1 MLAFAKQRGY
11 MHKRRSILIVGGGT
25 AGWLTAAYLAKVFG
39 PPERGG
45 VPITLIE
52 SPEIGTIGVG
62 EGSFAT
68 IRTTL
73 DTLGIDEAKFL
84 RESTATFK
92 QGIRFVD
99 WEHTPKTDADGTVH
113 HDHYFHPFDPPAFNE
128 GAGLLPYWLLQDPKT
143 RVPFAEA
150 VTFQK
155 RIAEAQRAPKRIYE
169 GGYAGPIN
177 YAYHFDAANLGKLLS
192 SHAQS
197 LGVKHLQGK
206 VNEVRLADD
215 GSIAGIVSD
224 THGELTADL
233 YVDCTGFRAELIG
246 KALKSPYT
254 SVNKYLLTD
263 SALAVQIPYDRPDTP
278 IESYTV
284 STGHEAGWTWDIGL
298 DTRRGIGYVFSS
310 QHSSDE
316 RAAEIVRNYLGPKH
330 KDVEPRLIRF
340 DTGYREK
347 QWIKNCVAVGLSG
360 GFFEPLEATGIMMIE
375 VAISMIVDLFADTGP
390 IDAGARVFNERITQ
404 RNEKIVNFLKLHY
417 CVTRRQEPFWRDNA
431 DPRTIP
437 DELNA
442 LLEMWKYRP
451 PSRFDF
457 IDDID
462 TFSYFNYQY
471 ILYGMNYHT
480 DYEAARGSFPA
491 VEAAERSFARLRGFG
506 ERAVQDLPSHRNLIS
521 QVYSLGFTEKP
532 AVSLAGAQVR

>member
-1 MLAFAKQRGY
+1 MTP
-11 MHKRRSILIVGGGT
+11 RRSILIVGGGT

-39 PPERGG
+39 RPEKGG

-52 SPEIGTIGVG
+52 SQDIGTVGVG

-73 DTLGIDEAKFL
+73 STLGIEEAKFL

-99 WEHTPKTDADGTVH
+99 WEKTPVTDASGAVH
-113 HDHYFHPFDPPAFNE
+113 HDHYFHPFDPPMFPE
-128 GAGLLPYWLLQDPKT
+128 GAGLLPYWLLQDPKA
-143 RVPFAEA
+143 RVPFAQA

-155 RIAEAQRAPKRIYE
+155 RVAEAMRAPKRIYE
-169 GGYAGPIN
+169 GGYRSPIN
-177 YAYHFDAANLGKLLS
+177 YAYHFDAANFGRLLAN
-192 SHAQS
+192 HAKS
-197 LGVKHLQGK
+197 LGVRHLEGRISDVQ
-206 VNEVRLADD
+206 VAED
-215 GSIAGIVSD
+215 GSIAGVTSVE
-224 THGELTADL
+224 HGQLTADF
-233 YVDCTGFRAELIG
+233 YIDCTGFRAELIG

-254 SVNKYLLTD
+254 SVAHQLLTD
-263 SALAVQIPYDRPDTP
+263 RALAVQVPYDTPDTP

-284 STGHEAGWTWDIGL
+284 STAHEAGWTWDIGL
-298 DTRRGIGYVFSS
+298 NNRRGIGYVYSS
-310 QHSSDE
+310 NHSSED
-316 RAAEIVRNYLGPKH
+316 RAEEILRGYLGPKH
-330 KDVEPRLIRF
+330 KNVEPRLIKF

-375 VAISMIVDLFADTGP
+375 VAIALIVDLFANTGP
-390 IDAGARVFNERITQ
+390 LDASARVFNERITQ

-431 DPRTIP
+431 SPTTIP

-457 IDDID
+457 LDDID
-462 TFSYFNYQY
+462 TFSFFNYQY
-471 ILYGMNYHT
+471 ILYGMNFET

-491 VEAAERSFARLRGFG
+491 VDAAEKAFAQIRAFA
-506 ERAVQDLPSHRNLIS
+506 ERAAQDLPSHRSLIN
-521 QVYSLGFTEKP
+521 QVYNLGFTDRQ
-532 AVSLAGAQVR
+532 AVSLAGAPVGGRPFA

>member
-1 MLAFAKQRGY
+1 MTP
-11 MHKRRSILIVGGGT
+11 RRSILIVGGGT
-25 AGWLTAAYLAKVFG
+25 AGWMTAAYLAKVFG
-39 PPERGG
+39 RPENGG

-52 SPEIGTIGVG
+52 SPDIGTIGVG

-73 DTLGIDEAKFL
+73 SSLGIEEDRFL

-99 WEHTPKTDADGTVH
+99 WEHTPVPDASGAIRH
-113 HDHYFHPFDPPAFNE
+113 NHYIHPFDPPMFAE
-128 GAGLLPYWLLQDPKT
+128 GAGLLPYWLLQDPKA

-155 RIAEAQRAPKRIYE
+155 RVCEAARAPKRIHE
-169 GGYAGPIN
+169 GGYRGPLN
-177 YAYHFDAANLGKLLS
+177 YAYHFDAANLGRLLAT
-192 SHAQS
+192 HARS
-197 LGVKHLQGK
+197 LGVRHLEGRISD
-206 VNEVRLADD
+206 VRLAED
-215 GSIAGIVSD
+215 GSIAGVTSAE
-224 THGELTADL
+224 HGELTADFFI
-233 YVDCTGFRAELIG
+233 DCTGFRAELIG

-254 SVNKYLLTD
+254 SVADQLLTD
-263 SALAVQIPYDRPDTP
+263 RALAVQVPYDTPDSP

-284 STGHEAGWTWDIGL
+284 STAHEAGWTWDIGL
-298 DTRRGIGYVFSS
+298 NDRRGIGYVYSS
-310 QHSSDE
+310 HHSSDD
-316 RAAEIVRNYLGPKH
+316 RAEDILRGYLGARH
-330 KDVEPRLIRF
+330 KDRDLRLIKF

-375 VAISMIVDLFADTGP
+375 VAISMIVELFANTGP
-390 IDAGARVFNERITQ
+390 MDASARVFNERITQ

-417 CVTRRQEPFWRDNA
+417 CITRRREPFWRDNA

-437 DELNA
+437 EELNG

-471 ILYGMNYHT
+471 ILYGMNYDT
-480 DYEAARGSFPA
+480 DYEAARASYPA
-491 VEAAERSFARLRGFG
+491 VDAAEKAFARIRAFAD
-506 ERAVQDLPSHRNLIS
+506 RAVQDLPSHRNLIH
-521 QVYSLGFTEKP
+521 QVYQLGFADKA
-532 AVSLAGAQVR
+532 AVGLAGAPVGGGPFA

>member
-1 MLAFAKQRGY
+1 MTP
-11 MHKRRSILIVGGGT
+11 RRSILIVGGGT
-25 AGWLTAAYLAKVFG
+25 AGWMTAAYLAKVFG
-39 PPERGG
+39 PADKGG

-52 SPEIGTIGVG
+52 SPDIGTIGVG

-73 DTLGIDEAKFL
+73 ATLGIEEARFL

-99 WEHTPKTDADGTVH
+99 WEKTPVTDAGGCVH
-113 HDHYFHPFDPPAFNE
+113 HDHYFHPFDPPFFAE
-128 GAGLLPYWLLQDPKT
+128 GAGLLPYWLLQDPAT

-155 RIAEAQRAPKRIYE
+155 RVAEAARAPKRIHE
-169 GGYAGPIN
+169 GGYRSPIN
-177 YAYHFDAANLGKLLS
+177 YAYHFDAANLGRLLAT
-192 SHAQS
+192 HAKS
-197 LGVKHLQGK
+197 LGVRHLEGR
-206 VNEVRLADD
+206 VSEVRLAED
-215 GSIAGIVSD
+215 GAIAGVTSVE
-224 THGELTADL
+224 HGELTADF

-246 KALKSPYT
+246 KALKSPFK
-254 SVNKYLLTD
+254 SVGHQLLTD
-263 SALAVQIPYDRPDTP
+263 RALAVQVPYDAPDTP

-284 STGHEAGWTWDIGL
+284 STAHEAGWTWDIGL
-298 DTRRGIGYVFSS
+298 NDRRGIGYVYSS
-310 QHSSDE
+310 NHSGDD
-316 RAAEIVRNYLGPKH
+316 RAADVLRGYLGPRH
-330 KDVEPRLIRF
+330 KDKDFRLIRF
-340 DTGYREK
+340 DTGYRET
-347 QWIKNCVAVGLSG
+347 QWIRNCVAVGLSA

-375 VAISMIVDLFADTGP
+375 VAISLIVDLFANAGP
-390 IDAGARVFNERITQ
+390 LDGSARVFNERMTQ

-417 CVTRRQEPFWRDNA
+417 CVTRRREPFWRDNA

-471 ILYGMNYHT
+471 ILYGMNFHT

-491 VEAAERSFARLRGFG
+491 VEAAEKTFARIRAFA
-506 ERAVQDLPSHRNLIS
+506 ERAVQDLPSHRGLIH
-521 QVYSLGFTEKP
+521 QVYTLGFLDKP
-532 AVSLAGAQVR
+532 AVSLAGVPVAGAPAR